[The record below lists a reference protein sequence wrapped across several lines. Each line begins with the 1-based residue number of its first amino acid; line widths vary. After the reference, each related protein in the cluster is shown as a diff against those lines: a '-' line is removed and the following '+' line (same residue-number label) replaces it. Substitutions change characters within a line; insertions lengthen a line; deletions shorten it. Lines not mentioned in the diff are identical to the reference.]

1 MQKLWHLWRKNKIAK
16 KALLL
21 YHSFD
26 GKFDDV
32 YEHILDFKKFGEI
45 HPLMKKV
52 TELSKIG
59 PNSINYEVN
68 EEALLLGFLKIKP
81 VYEVEV
87 IELEAQKHIRY
98 FSHIKSAILLNIDF
112 VFPENGSN
120 TTFNLTERVEIK
132 GNPLLIAYFAAILKK
147 AHLQTFENLRKQLKT
162 S

>member
-1 MQKLWHLWRKNKIAK
+1 MAK
-16 KALLL
+16 KTLLL

-26 GKFDDV
+26 RKFDDV
-32 YEHILDFKKFGEI
+32 YEHILNFKKFGDV
-45 HPLMKKV
+45 HPYMKEV
-52 TELSKIG
+52 TELSKIE

-120 TTFNLTERVEIK
+120 TAFNLTERVEIK
-132 GNPLLIAYFAAILKK
+132 GNPLLIAYFSSILKK
-147 AHLQTFENLRKQLKT
+147 THLQTFENLRKQLKT